1 MVKVSQAHLE
11 ARRHQILDA
20 AWSCFAR
27 EGYHRATMQD
37 IATEAGLSAG
47 AIYRYFESKEAVLK
61 AIVDRNTERFTELLQ
76 DVRAELASPADA
88 LRAIGQAMFL
98 QFQDPLLDT
107 HIRLDVEL
115 RGEALRNEDLREAFR
130 QQLVFWRTAMTD
142 LLREAQRA
150 GQLRPEVEPEAL
162 IVLAIC
168 AYEGL
173 RQWKLLDPGM
183 FRPTDVYRLLMA
195 LAAPPEGGNVASDMR
210 PRPAE
215 SGASVSA
222 VTAPPPSGHK
232 NRKT

>member
-1 MVKVSQAHLE
+1 MARVSQAHLE
-11 ARRHQILDA
+11 ARRYQILDA
-20 AWSCFAR
+20 AWRCFAR

-47 AIYRYFESKEAVLK
+47 AIYRYFDSKEAVLK
-61 AIVDRNTERFTELLQ
+61 AIVDRNTERFTELVR

-115 RGEALRNEDLREAFR
+115 RGEALRNDQLREAFR
-130 QQLVFWRTAMTD
+130 QQLVFWRTTMTE
-142 LLREAQRA
+142 LLREAQRV
-150 GQLRPEVEPEAL
+150 GQLRPEVDPAAL

-173 RQWKLLDPGM
+173 RQWKLLDPEM
-183 FRPTDVYRLLMA
+183 FRPTEVYRLIMA
-195 LAAPPEGGNVASDMR
+195 LAAPAEGRDVAPEAR

-215 SGASVSA
+215 GGATVSP
-222 VTAPPPSGHK
+222 VTAPPWGDH
-232 NRKT
+232 